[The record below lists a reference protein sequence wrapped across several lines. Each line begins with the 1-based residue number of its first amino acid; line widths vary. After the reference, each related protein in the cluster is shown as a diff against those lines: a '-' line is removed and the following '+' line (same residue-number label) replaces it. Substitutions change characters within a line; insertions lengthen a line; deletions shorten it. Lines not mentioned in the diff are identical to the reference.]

1 MTFASPPPPASP
13 PAYETG
19 AATHP
24 GRVRSDNED
33 HFVLLPDSG
42 VFAVADGMGGHEAG
56 SLASST
62 VVDALRTIGVP
73 ASAPDLLAR
82 LEDRILRA
90 NARLRE
96 AARDHGGNA
105 VVGST
110 VVALLVFGANY
121 AVLWSG
127 DSRLYLVRDGRIA
140 QLTRDHTEAQE
151 LVDKGVLRADEA
163 KSWPRRNIVT
173 RALGV
178 YDVPELDI
186 DHGVLEPGD
195 TFIICSDGLTAHVGD
210 DEILAHVE
218 HSEPQPA
225 CDALVAL
232 ALERGGSD
240 NVTVLV
246 IRHRAESA
254 RRGTRGRSGARPSR
268 LDAR

>member
-1 MTFASPPPPASP
+1 MTLASPPPTASP

-24 GRVRSDNED
+24 GRVRSQNED

-90 NARLRE
+90 NARLRDE
-96 AARDHGGNA
+96 ARDRGNA

-110 VVALLVFGANY
+110 VVALLVFGGNY

-151 LVDKGVLRADEA
+151 LVDKGVLRQDEVRT
-163 KSWPRRNIVT
+163 WPRRNVVT

-178 YDVPELDI
+178 NEVPELDI
-186 DHGVLEPGD
+186 DHGSLQPGD
-195 TFIICSDGLTAHVGD
+195 IFVICSDGLTAHAAD
-210 DEILAHVE
+210 EEILARVRGAGA
-218 HSEPQPA
+218 QQA
-225 CDALVAL
+225 CDDLVAL
-232 ALERGGSD
+232 ALERGGTD

-246 IRHRAESA
+246 VRYRPRGADTADAPEQGRA
-254 RRGTRGRSGARPSR
+254 
-268 LDAR
+268 DA

>member
-1 MTFASPPPPASP
+1 MTLASPPPTASP

-24 GRVRSDNED
+24 GRVRSQNED

-90 NARLRE
+90 NARLRDE
-96 AARDHGGNA
+96 ARDRGNA

-110 VVALLVFGANY
+110 VVALLVFGGNY

-151 LVDKGVLRADEA
+151 LVDKGVLRQDEVRT
-163 KSWPRRNIVT
+163 WPRRNVVT

-178 YDVPELDI
+178 NEVPELDI
-186 DHGVLEPGD
+186 DHGSLQPGD
-195 TFIICSDGLTAHVGD
+195 IFVICSDGLTAHAAD
-210 DEILAHVE
+210 EEILARVRGAGA
-218 HSEPQPA
+218 QQA
-225 CDALVAL
+225 CDALIAL
-232 ALERGGSD
+232 ALERGGTD

-246 IRHRAESA
+246 VHYRPRGADTADAPEQGRA
-254 RRGTRGRSGARPSR
+254 
-268 LDAR
+268 DA

>member
-1 MTFASPPPPASP
+1 MTLASPPPTASP

-24 GRVRSDNED
+24 GRVRSQNED

-42 VFAVADGMGGHEAG
+42 VFAVADGLGGHEAG

-90 NARLRE
+90 NARLRDE
-96 AARDHGGNA
+96 ARDRGNA

-110 VVALLVFGANY
+110 VVALLVFGGNY

-151 LVDKGVLRADEA
+151 LVDKGVLRQDEVRT
-163 KSWPRRNIVT
+163 WPRRNVVT

-178 YDVPELDI
+178 NEVPELDI
-186 DHGVLEPGD
+186 DHGSLQPGD
-195 TFIICSDGLTAHVGD
+195 IFVICSDGLTAHAAD
-210 DEILAHVE
+210 EEILARVRGAGA
-218 HSEPQPA
+218 QQA
-225 CDALVAL
+225 CDALIAL
-232 ALERGGSD
+232 ALERGGTD

-246 IRHRAESA
+246 VHYRPRGADTADAPEQGRA
-254 RRGTRGRSGARPSR
+254 
-268 LDAR
+268 DA

>member
-1 MTFASPPPPASP
+1 MTLASPPPTASP

-24 GRVRSDNED
+24 GRVRSQNED

-90 NARLRE
+90 NARLRDE
-96 AARDHGGNA
+96 ARDRGNA

-110 VVALLVFGANY
+110 VVALLVFGGNY

-151 LVDKGVLRADEA
+151 LVDKGVLRQDEVRT
-163 KSWPRRNIVT
+163 WPRRNVVT
-173 RALGV
+173 RAVGV
-178 YDVPELDI
+178 NEVPELDI
-186 DHGVLEPGD
+186 DHGSLQPGD
-195 TFIICSDGLTAHVGD
+195 IFVICSDGLTAHAAD
-210 DEILAHVE
+210 EEILARVRGAGA
-218 HSEPQPA
+218 QQA

-232 ALERGGSD
+232 ALERGGTD

-246 IRHRAESA
+246 VHYRPRGADTADAPEQGRA
-254 RRGTRGRSGARPSR
+254 
-268 LDAR
+268 DA

>member
-1 MTFASPPPPASP
+1 MTLASPPPTASP

-24 GRVRSDNED
+24 GRVRSQNED

-90 NARLRE
+90 NARLRDE
-96 AARDHGGNA
+96 ARDRGNA

-110 VVALLVFGANY
+110 VVALLVFGGNY

-151 LVDKGVLRADEA
+151 LVDKGVLRQDEVRT
-163 KSWPRRNIVT
+163 WPRRNVVT
-173 RALGV
+173 RAVGV
-178 YDVPELDI
+178 NEVPELDI
-186 DHGVLEPGD
+186 DHGSLQPGD
-195 TFIICSDGLTAHVGD
+195 IFVICSDGLTAHAAD
-210 DEILAHVE
+210 EEILARVRGAGA
-218 HSEPQPA
+218 QQA
-225 CDALVAL
+225 CDDLIAL
-232 ALERGGSD
+232 ALERGGTD

-246 IRHRAESA
+246 VHYRPRGADTADAPEQGRA
-254 RRGTRGRSGARPSR
+254 
-268 LDAR
+268 DA

>member
-1 MTFASPPPPASP
+1 MTFASPSPTASP
-13 PAYETG
+13 PDYETG

-24 GRVRSDNED
+24 GRVRSQNED

-90 NARLRE
+90 NARLRDE
-96 AARDHGGNA
+96 ARDRGNA

-110 VVALLVFGANY
+110 VVALLVFGGNY

-151 LVDKGVLRADEA
+151 LVDKGVLRQDEVRT
-163 KSWPRRNIVT
+163 WPRRNVVT
-173 RALGV
+173 RAVGV
-178 YDVPELDI
+178 NEVPELDI
-186 DHGVLEPGD
+186 DHGSLQPGD
-195 TFIICSDGLTAHVGD
+195 IFVICSDGLTAHAAD
-210 DEILAHVE
+210 EEILARVRGAGA
-218 HSEPQPA
+218 QQA
-225 CDALVAL
+225 CDALIAL
-232 ALERGGSD
+232 ALERGGTD

-246 IRHRAESA
+246 VHYRPRGADTADAPEQGRA
-254 RRGTRGRSGARPSR
+254 
-268 LDAR
+268 DA

>member
-1 MTFASPPPPASP
+1 MTFASPPPAASP

-90 NARLRE
+90 NARLRDE
-96 AARDHGGNA
+96 ARDRGNA

-110 VVALLVFGANY
+110 VVALLVFGGNY

-151 LVDKGVLRADEA
+151 LVDKGVLRQDEVRT
-163 KSWPRRNIVT
+163 WPRRNVVT
-173 RALGV
+173 RAVGV
-178 YDVPELDI
+178 NEVPELDI
-186 DHGVLEPGD
+186 DHGSLQPGD
-195 TFIICSDGLTAHVGD
+195 IFVICSDGLTAHAAD
-210 DEILAHVE
+210 EEILARVRGAGA
-218 HSEPQPA
+218 QQA
-225 CDALVAL
+225 CDALIAL
-232 ALERGGSD
+232 ALERGGTD

-246 IRHRAESA
+246 VHYRPRGADTADAPEQGRA
-254 RRGTRGRSGARPSR
+254 
-268 LDAR
+268 DA

>member
-1 MTFASPPPPASP
+1 MTFSAPPQTAAPA
-13 PAYETG
+13 AYDTG

-24 GRVRSDNED
+24 GRVRSHNED

-56 SLASST
+56 SLASAT

-90 NARLRE
+90 NERLRGF
-96 AARDHGGNA
+96 ARDRGGNA

-110 VVALLVFGANY
+110 IAALLVFDGNY

-127 DSRLYLVRDGRIA
+127 DSRLYLVRDGRIV

-151 LVDKGVLRADEA
+151 LVDKGVLRQDEVRT
-163 KSWPRRNIVT
+163 WPRRNVVT

-178 YDVPELDI
+178 HEVPELDI
-186 DHGVLEPGD
+186 DHGTLKADDSFV
-195 TFIICSDGLTAHVGD
+195 ICSDGLTVHAAD
-210 DEILAHVE
+210 EEILARVE
-218 HSEPQPA
+218 GAGAQQA

-232 ALERGGSD
+232 ALERGGTD

-246 IRHRAESA
+246 VRCRSPKAEVSGTPEEGRA
-254 RRGTRGRSGARPSR
+254 
-268 LDAR
+268 DV

>member
-1 MTFASPPPPASP
+1 MTFASPPSTTSP

-96 AARDHGGNA
+96 VARDHGGNA

-110 VVALLVFGANY
+110 VVALLVFGVNY

-151 LVDKGVLRADEA
+151 LVDKGVLRQDEVRT
-163 KSWPRRNIVT
+163 WPRRNVVT

-178 YDVPELDI
+178 QEVPELDI
-186 DHGVLEPGD
+186 DHGTLEPGD
-195 TFIICSDGLTAHVGD
+195 SFVICSDGLTVHAAD
-210 DEILAHVE
+210 DEILARVVGAE
-218 HSEPQPA
+218 AQQA

-232 ALERGGSD
+232 ALERGGTD

-246 IRHRAESA
+246 VNYRPRRAEA
-254 RRGTRGRSGARPSR
+254 AADALEQGRA
-268 LDAR
+268 DA

>member
-1 MTFASPPPPASP
+1 MTLASPPPTASP

-24 GRVRSDNED
+24 GRVRSQNED

-90 NARLRE
+90 NARLRDE
-96 AARDHGGNA
+96 ARDRGNA

-110 VVALLVFGANY
+110 VVALLVFGGNY

-151 LVDKGVLRADEA
+151 LVDKGVLRQDEVRT
-163 KSWPRRNIVT
+163 WPRRNVVT
-173 RALGV
+173 RAVGV
-178 YDVPELDI
+178 NEVPELDI
-186 DHGVLEPGD
+186 DHGSLQPGD
-195 TFIICSDGLTAHVGD
+195 IFVICSDGLTAHAAD
-210 DEILAHVE
+210 EEILARVRGAGA
-218 HSEPQPA
+218 QQA
-225 CDALVAL
+225 CDALIAL
-232 ALERGGSD
+232 ALERGGTD

-246 IRHRAESA
+246 VHY
-254 RRGTRGRSGARPSR
+254 RPR
-268 LDAR
+268 

>member
-1 MTFASPPPPASP
+1 MTLASPPPTASP

-24 GRVRSDNED
+24 GRVRSQNED

-90 NARLRE
+90 NARLRDE
-96 AARDHGGNA
+96 ARDRGNA

-110 VVALLVFGANY
+110 VVALLVFGGNY

-151 LVDKGVLRADEA
+151 LVDKGVLRQDEVRT
-163 KSWPRRNIVT
+163 WPRRNVVT
-173 RALGV
+173 RAVGV
-178 YDVPELDI
+178 NEVPELDI
-186 DHGVLEPGD
+186 DHGSLQPGD
-195 TFIICSDGLTAHVGD
+195 IFVICSDGLTAHAAD
-210 DEILAHVE
+210 EEILARVRGAGA
-218 HSEPQPA
+218 QQA
-225 CDALVAL
+225 CDALIAL
-232 ALERGGSD
+232 ALERGGTD

-246 IRHRAESA
+246 VHYRP
-254 RRGTRGRSGARPSR
+254 RGADTADALEQGA
-268 LDAR
+268 DA

>member
-1 MTFASPPPPASP
+1 
-13 PAYETG
+13 
-19 AATHP
+19 
-24 GRVRSDNED
+24 VRSQNED

-90 NARLRE
+90 NARLRDE
-96 AARDHGGNA
+96 ARDRGNA

-110 VVALLVFGANY
+110 VVALLVFGGNY

-151 LVDKGVLRADEA
+151 LVDKGVLRQDEVRT
-163 KSWPRRNIVT
+163 WPRRNVVT
-173 RALGV
+173 RAVGV
-178 YDVPELDI
+178 NEVPELDI
-186 DHGVLEPGD
+186 DHGSLQPGD
-195 TFIICSDGLTAHVGD
+195 IFVICSDGLTAHAAD
-210 DEILAHVE
+210 EEILARVRGAGA
-218 HSEPQPA
+218 QQA
-225 CDALVAL
+225 CDALIAL
-232 ALERGGSD
+232 ALERGGTD

-246 IRHRAESA
+246 VHYRPRGADTADAPEQGRA
-254 RRGTRGRSGARPSR
+254 
-268 LDAR
+268 DA

>member
-1 MTFASPPPPASP
+1 MTLASPPPTASP

-24 GRVRSDNED
+24 GRVRSQNED

-90 NARLRE
+90 NARLRDE
-96 AARDHGGNA
+96 ARDRGNA

-110 VVALLVFGANY
+110 VVALLVFGGNY

-127 DSRLYLVRDGRIA
+127 DSRLYIVRDGRIA

-151 LVDKGVLRADEA
+151 LVDKGVLRQDEVRT
-163 KSWPRRNIVT
+163 WPRRNVVT
-173 RALGV
+173 RAVGV
-178 YDVPELDI
+178 NEVPELDI
-186 DHGVLEPGD
+186 DHGSLQPGD
-195 TFIICSDGLTAHVGD
+195 IFVICSDGLTAHAAD
-210 DEILAHVE
+210 EEILARVRGAGA
-218 HSEPQPA
+218 QQA
-225 CDALVAL
+225 CDALIAL
-232 ALERGGSD
+232 ALERGGTD

-246 IRHRAESA
+246 VHYRPRGADTADAPEQGRA
-254 RRGTRGRSGARPSR
+254 
-268 LDAR
+268 DA

>member
-1 MTFASPPPPASP
+1 MTLASPPPTASP

-24 GRVRSDNED
+24 GRVRSQNED

-90 NARLRE
+90 NARLRDE
-96 AARDHGGNA
+96 ARDRGNA

-110 VVALLVFGANY
+110 VVALLVFGGNY

-151 LVDKGVLRADEA
+151 LVDKGVLRQDEVRT
-163 KSWPRRNIVT
+163 WPRRNVVT
-173 RALGV
+173 RAVGV
-178 YDVPELDI
+178 NEVPELDI
-186 DHGVLEPGD
+186 DHGSLQPGD
-195 TFIICSDGLTAHVGD
+195 IFVICSDGLTAHAAD
-210 DEILAHVE
+210 EEILARVRGAGA
-218 HSEPQPA
+218 QQA
-225 CDALVAL
+225 CDALIAL
-232 ALERGGSD
+232 ALERGGTD

-246 IRHRAESA
+246 VHYRPRGADTADAPEQGRA
-254 RRGTRGRSGARPSR
+254 
-268 LDAR
+268 DA

>member
-1 MTFASPPPPASP
+1 MTLASPPPTASP

-24 GRVRSDNED
+24 GRVRSQNED

-90 NARLRE
+90 NARLRDE
-96 AARDHGGNA
+96 ARDRGNA

-110 VVALLVFGANY
+110 VVALLVFGGNY

-151 LVDKGVLRADEA
+151 LVDKGVLRQDEVRT
-163 KSWPRRNIVT
+163 WPRRNVVT
-173 RALGV
+173 RAVGV
-178 YDVPELDI
+178 NEVPELDI
-186 DHGVLEPGD
+186 DHGSLQPGD
-195 TFIICSDGLTAHVGD
+195 IFVICSDGLTAHAAD
-210 DEILAHVE
+210 EEILARVRGAGA
-218 HSEPQPA
+218 QQA
-225 CDALVAL
+225 CDDLVAL
-232 ALERGGSD
+232 ALERGGTD

-246 IRHRAESA
+246 VHYRPRGADTADAPEQGRA
-254 RRGTRGRSGARPSR
+254 
-268 LDAR
+268 DA